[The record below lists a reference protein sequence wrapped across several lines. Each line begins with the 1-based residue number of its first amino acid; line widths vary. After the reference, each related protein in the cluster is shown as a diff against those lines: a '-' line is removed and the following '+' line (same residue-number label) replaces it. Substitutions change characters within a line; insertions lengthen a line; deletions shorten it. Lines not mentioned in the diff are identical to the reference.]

1 MQKVFAVLAVAAIT
15 LFAVTGCRSTEED
28 NPGPAPKYTLE
39 QRQAM
44 GVEIIQ
50 AFQKNDYAKLAVH
63 LSPEV
68 KAQLN
73 ATQFAEKNG
82 EIRKNLGEIQSCDYL
97 TELDAPIFK
106 SLIWKVT
113 FVRTDKDGKTVR
125 QQLLFRLVTG
135 ELGNKL
141 VAVGFWFI

>member
-28 NPGPAPKYTLE
+28 NPVPAPKFTIE

-50 AFQKNDYAKLAVH
+50 AFQKNDYSKLAIH

-68 KAQLN
+68 KAQFS
-73 ATQFAEKNG
+73 AAQFAEKNG
-82 EIRKNLGEIQSCDYL
+82 EIRKGLGEIQSWEYL
-97 TELDAPIFK
+97 TELEAPLFK

-113 FVRTDKDGKTVR
+113 FIRTDKEGNAVK
-125 QQLLFRLVTG
+125 QQILFRLVTG
-135 ELGNKL
+135 ELGGKL
-141 VAVGFWFI
+141 VAIGFWFL